1 MNQWVSVPASP
12 SREREG
18 GIARM
23 VSRAR
28 LAKKAPGEGTRPT
41 TKTPD
46 QENRPTKGNMEAIKE
61 SGDAPTMLP
70 YQQKWLEDTNRFKIG
85 LWARQTGKDF
95 TCAKEAVSDCLAHPK
110 NTWIIIACGE
120 RQARE
125 SLEKAKQ
132 WAEWLSKEEPQV
144 SEKKSGREAR
154 MKSGEIRFSNGSRI
168 IALPAKPQTI
178 RGYSANLILTEFAFH
193 EDPEGI
199 WRAVFPM
206 ISNPLTGGEKKVRII
221 STPNGIGNKF
231 HELWMGGKFF
241 RQKVTI
247 QDAFDAG
254 LQINQEELKAGLS
267 DPEGWAQ
274 EYECEFMDTSSVLL
288 PYELI
293 ESCEDENAT
302 EHSSV
307 EMFSRFGP
315 ELYVGIDFGRKRD
328 LTVCWTFERVAQT
341 LWTREALTLEKMAT
355 PEQLEILRPRLKRA
369 RKVCLDFTGA
379 GVGLGDYL
387 VKEFGEWNPMS
398 HAAGRVELCQFTG
411 ALKCEIFPRLRAAME
426 KREVRIPVSRAIR
439 EDLHGIHRVVSQSG
453 NVTYR
458 ASYSADGHSDRC
470 TALALALRA
479 AAGEPIVSGAT
490 VVKGENVRAM
500 KTIRTRGIRV

>member
-1 MNQWVSVPASP
+1 
-12 SREREG
+12 
-18 GIARM
+18 
-23 VSRAR
+23 
-28 LAKKAPGEGTRPT
+28 
-41 TKTPD
+41 
-46 QENRPTKGNMEAIKE
+46 MEAIKE
-61 SGDAPTMLP
+61 SGAAPEMLP
-70 YQQKWLEDTNRFKIG
+70 YQTKWLDDKSRFKIG

-95 TCAKEAVSDCLAHPK
+95 TCAKEAVADCIAQPK

-132 WAEWLSKEEPQV
+132 WAEWLSPEEPRI
-144 SEKKSGREAR
+144 SEKKSGQEAR
-154 MKSGEIRFSNGSRI
+154 MKSSEIRWKNGSRI

-193 EDPEGI
+193 EDPEGV
-199 WRAVFPM
+199 WRAIYPT
-206 ISNPLTGGEKKVRII
+206 ISNPMTGGEKKVRII

-231 HELWMGGKFF
+231 HELWTSGKFNGH
-241 RQKVTI
+241 RVTI
-247 QDAFDAG
+247 QQAIDAG
-254 LQINQEELKAGLS
+254 LEINKEELKAGLN

-293 ESCEDENAT
+293 ESCEDEAVS

-315 ELYVGIDFGRKRD
+315 EVYVGIDFGRKHD
-328 LTVCWTFERVAQT
+328 LTVCWTFERIGKE
-341 LWTREALTLEKMAT
+341 LWTREVLALEKMAT
-355 PEQLEILRPRLKRA
+355 PEQFELLKPRLKRA

-387 VKEFGEWNPMS
+387 VKEFGEWNPMT
-398 HAAGRVELCQFTG
+398 HKGGRVELCQFTA

-426 KREVRIPVSRAIR
+426 KKEVRIPVSTAIR
-439 EDLHGIHRVVSQSG
+439 EDLHGIHRVVSQAG
-453 NVTYR
+453 QVTYR

-479 AAGEPIVSGAT
+479 AASAPVVSGAT
-490 VVKGENVRAM
+490 VVKGENTDGFRA
-500 KTIRTRGIRV
+500 IRRRGIVS